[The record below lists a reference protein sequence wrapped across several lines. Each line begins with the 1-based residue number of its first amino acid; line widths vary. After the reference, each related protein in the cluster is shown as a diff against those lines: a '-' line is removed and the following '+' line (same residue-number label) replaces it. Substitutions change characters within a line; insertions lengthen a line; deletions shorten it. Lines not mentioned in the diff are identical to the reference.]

1 MPSDECSTSNTDG
14 TPTDQ
19 RREHWIGSSRSTATG
34 ERTGAF
40 PNAQVRDER
49 RALTSTCPAI
59 LTPHKCPFGDSV
71 NSAFNSLRQ
80 LIPTEP
86 INRKLSKIET
96 LRLAKSYISHLLA
109 VLVTGTNQ
117 RPCVEAHAL
126 QLPPEATPIGELVDE
141 DDDDDPEERLERQI
155 ARGTSHGI
163 GAYRK
168 PICTF
173 CVSFEKC

>member
-1 MPSDECSTSNTDG
+1 MWP
-14 TPTDQ
+14 
-19 RREHWIGSSRSTATG
+19 
-34 ERTGAF
+34 
-40 PNAQVRDER
+40 
-49 RALTSTCPAI
+49 
-59 LTPHKCPFGDSV
+59 SV

-117 RPCVEAHAL
+117 RPCVEVHAL
-126 QLPPEATPIGELVDE
+126 QQPPGPAPMAETADE
-141 DDDDDPEERLERQI
+141 DEEEDGDTAEERQI
-155 ARGTSHGI
+155 ARTAHGNVP
-163 GAYRK
+163 AYRK